1 MDAKKTDRP
10 AKPPRP
16 LMVGI
21 ASTASVELP
30 GFRERFSHGLR
41 YLVAG
46 EGEPLVLVHGL
57 GGAASNWLALAPLL
71 MPGRRLIVPELPG
84 HGGSEPL
91 RAAPDL
97 DAYAHSLGA
106 LVGRA
111 DATPAPFV

>member
-71 MPGRRLIVPELPG
+71 RAGRRLVVPELPG
-84 HGGSEPL
+84 HGGGDPPPRPPGPHAFARTP
-91 RAAPDL
+91 RA
-97 DAYAHSLGA
+97 
-106 LVGRA
+106 
-111 DATPAPFV
+111 

>member
-57 GGAASNWLALAPLL
+57 GGAASNWLAPPPLL
-71 MPGRRLIVPELPG
+71 RGRLRPPADRRTPRSVRRCDRVVPGDGSPTRCLTRRP
-84 HGGSEPL
+84 
-91 RAAPDL
+91 RAI
-97 DAYAHSLGA
+97 
-106 LVGRA
+106 
-111 DATPAPFV
+111 T